1 MIRLQKLSIR
11 NFMSFESAD
20 LELQKTGLYLISGWN
35 KKEGDS
41 NGSGKSSILNAICF
55 CLFGKT
61 STGLTKNDVR
71 RWVTQKPMTV
81 ELTLSEGEE
90 VYKITRTDDETTF
103 TISGKPVEGHKAD
116 IQSTINETFKTSY
129 DIFINSTMFSLNR
142 SNPLAASTDAEK
154 KKLFKPIFQL
164 ERLDKAYDKAKDKYS
179 RLSTNLDG
187 LNISFSHNE
196 SDLKEAKVQELS
208 YQDKYNGFSDE
219 RNKAI
224 AELKTKIE
232 NLTPKPEE
240 GNLVKELKAKVDT
253 LEEEYKALTPLVDSW
268 RLTLSSMQEEKLVAR
283 SKWQEDAELLL
294 GIAELKE
301 SVICKHCGSTITR
314 TNMVIHR
321 NELEKEQGLL
331 SDKATNIEKKMV
343 EVDKK
348 IVTFLD
354 LEVRLDSAKRKLDDE
369 LHKVAMRQSANE
381 INEQRIKDLEGQ
393 IRKLAKS
400 DNPYNDM
407 LVKTRDK
414 ISKLELEVEKG
425 KGEIEKTSIDAD
437 VYAFLKWV
445 FSKEGVS
452 SFIIERAFGRLES
465 LANRYLSLISTE
477 GFQLEIKPQKELKS
491 KAIKE
496 EIDIVVK
503 TGNQRALYWA
513 LSDGQRQRLNIAM
526 LLAVYRLCKDLG
538 INRFD
543 FLLLDEVLDLS
554 LAEKGQSDV
563 MGLMRRLLASEV
575 HNIFVISH
583 RPEISADFDRNI
595 EVVRREDGVSYVK

>member
-1 MIRLQKLSIR
+1 
-11 NFMSFESAD
+11 
-20 LELQKTGLYLISGWN
+20 
-35 KKEGDS
+35 
-41 NGSGKSSILNAICF
+41 
-55 CLFGKT
+55 
-61 STGLTKNDVR
+61 
-71 RWVTQKPMTV
+71 
-81 ELTLSEGEE
+81 
-90 VYKITRTDDETTF
+90 
-103 TISGKPVEGHKAD
+103 
-116 IQSTINETFKTSY
+116 
-129 DIFINSTMFSLNR
+129 
-142 SNPLAASTDAEK
+142 
-154 KKLFKPIFQL
+154 
-164 ERLDKAYDKAKDKYS
+164 
-179 RLSTNLDG
+179 
-187 LNISFSHNE
+187 
-196 SDLKEAKVQELS
+196 
-208 YQDKYNGFSDE
+208 
-219 RNKAI
+219 
-224 AELKTKIE
+224 
-232 NLTPKPEE
+232 
-240 GNLVKELKAKVDT
+240 
-253 LEEEYKALTPLVDSW
+253 
-268 RLTLSSMQEEKLVAR
+268 
-283 SKWQEDAELLL
+283 
-294 GIAELKE
+294 
-301 SVICKHCGSTITR
+301 
-314 TNMVIHR
+314 
-321 NELEKEQGLL
+321 
-331 SDKATNIEKKMV
+331 
-343 EVDKK
+343 
-348 IVTFLD
+348 
-354 LEVRLDSAKRKLDDE
+354 
-369 LHKVAMRQSANE
+369 MRQSANE